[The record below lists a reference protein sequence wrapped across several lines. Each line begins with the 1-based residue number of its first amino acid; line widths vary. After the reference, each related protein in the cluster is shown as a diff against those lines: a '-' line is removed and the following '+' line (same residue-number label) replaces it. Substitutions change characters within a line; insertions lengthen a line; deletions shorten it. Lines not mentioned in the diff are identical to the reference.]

1 MGCKVRAVVH
11 YNSFNSWGWLDESPE
26 EIKKELDVF
35 AGDVRD
41 PYGMKKAM
49 QGCDVVFHLAA
60 LVAIPYSYHSPDTY
74 VDTNIKGT
82 LNILQAARE
91 LGIEKVIHTST
102 SEVYGTARY
111 VPTWTT
117 NYEEMLSDPNIN
129 LISICTPSGLHPEH
143 GIMAAKAGKHVLTEK
158 PMACRLKEAD
168 ELIKTCDQAGVKLF
182 VVLQNRLNPSIQLVR
197 RAFEE
202 GRFGK
207 IYMITSNVFWT
218 RPQDYYDMA
227 PWRGTWALDGGA
239 FMNQASHYV
248 DMVQW
253 FGGPIEQ
260 VKSITATLARNI
272 EAEDT
277 GSAIIRFQNEAIG
290 SINVT
295 MLTYPKNLE
304 GSITIFGEKGT
315 VRVAGTSMN
324 KIEHWEFADKKDYD
338 AEIEQYNTNPSS
350 VYGFGHSGY
359 YRNVIDNLQGNVEP
373 ISNGPEGRKS
383 LYLLE
388 QIYIDNKPY

>member
-1 MGCKVRAVVH
+1 MCPPAGK
-11 YNSFNSWGWLDESPE
+11 SE
-26 EIKKELDVF
+26 KKEITMLRI
-35 AGDVRD
+35 GLL
-41 PYGMKKAM
+41 
-49 QGCDVVFHLAA
+49 GCGRISKNHFE
-60 LVAIPYSYHSPDTY
+60 AIAQQPDAQCIACC
-74 VDTNIKGT
+74 DI
-82 LNILQAARE
+82 IEDRARE
-91 LGIEKVIHTST
+91 AAQKHNI
-102 SEVYGTARY
+102 
-111 VPTWTT
+111 PTWTT
-117 NYEEMLSDPNIN
+117 NYEEMLQNPEID

-143 GIMAAKAGKHVLTEK
+143 GIQAAKAGKHVLTEK
-158 PMACRLKEAD
+158 PMACRLNEAD
-168 ELIKTCDQAGVKLF
+168 ELIKTCDQARVKLF

-253 FGGPIEQ
+253 FGGPIAE

-277 GSAIIRFQNEAIG
+277 GSAIIRFQNGAIG

-304 GSITIFGEKGT
+304 GSIIILGDKGT
-315 VRVAGTSMN
+315 VRIGGTSMN
-324 KIEHWEFADKKDYD
+324 KIEQWEFADQQDYD
-338 AEIEQYNTNPSS
+338 AELDKYNTNPTS

-359 YRNVIDNLQGNVEP
+359 YRNVIDCLQTNAG
-373 ISNGPEGRKS
+373 SSSDGSEGRKS

-388 QIYIDNKPY
+388 QIYKDK

>member
-1 MGCKVRAVVH
+1 MLKIGLIGCGRISKNHFEAIAAQPDARCIACCDIIEERAR
-11 YNSFNSWGWLDESPE
+11 E
-26 EIKKELDVF
+26 
-35 AGDVRD
+35 
-41 PYGMKKAM
+41 
-49 QGCDVVFHLAA
+49 AA
-60 LVAIPYSYHSPDTY
+60 EKYEIPY
-74 VDTNIKGT
+74 
-82 LNILQAARE
+82 
-91 LGIEKVIHTST
+91 
-102 SEVYGTARY
+102 
-111 VPTWTT
+111 WTT
-117 NYEEMLSDPNIN
+117 KYEEMLQRDDLD

-143 GIMAAKAGKHVLTEK
+143 GIMAARAGKHVLTEK
-158 PMACRLKEAD
+158 PMGCRLAEAD
-168 ELIKTCDQAGVKLF
+168 KLIEACDQAGVKLF
-182 VVLQNRLNPSIQLVR
+182 VVLQNRLNPAIQLVR

-207 IYMITSNVFWT
+207 LYMITSNVFWT

-253 FGGPIEQ
+253 FGGPIEE

-277 GSAIIRFQNEAIG
+277 GSAIIRFQNGAIG

-304 GSITIFGEKGT
+304 GSITLLGEKGT
-315 VRVAGTSMN
+315 VRVGGMAMN
-324 KIEHWEFADKKDYD
+324 RIEHWEFADQQAYD
-338 AEIEQYNTNPSS
+338 QEVEQANTNPTS

-359 YRNVIDNLQGNVEP
+359 YRNVLDSLQGKAEP
-373 ISNGPEGRKS
+373 SSDGQKGRKS

-388 QIYIDNKPY
+388 RIYKTKNI

>member
-1 MGCKVRAVVH
+1 M
-11 YNSFNSWGWLDESPE
+11 
-26 EIKKELDVF
+26 
-35 AGDVRD
+35 
-41 PYGMKKAM
+41 
-49 QGCDVVFHLAA
+49 
-60 LVAIPYSYHSPDTY
+60 
-74 VDTNIKGT
+74 
-82 LNILQAARE
+82 LNIGLIGCGRISKNHFEAIAAQPDAQCIACCDI
-91 LGIEKVIHTST
+91 IEDRAKEAAKKYNI
-102 SEVYGTARY
+102 
-111 VPTWTT
+111 PTWTT
-117 NYEEMLSDPNIN
+117 NYEEMLSDPNID

-143 GIMAAKAGKHVLTEK
+143 GIVAAKAGKHVLIEK
-158 PMACRLKEAD
+158 PMACRLAEAD
-168 ELIKTCDQAGVKLF
+168 ELIKTCHQAGVKLF

-202 GRFGK
+202 GRFGQ

-227 PWRGTWALDGGA
+227 PWRGTWELDGGA

-253 FGGPIEQ
+253 FGGPIKE
-260 VKSITATLARNI
+260 VKSLTATLARNI

-277 GSAIIRFQNEAIG
+277 GSAIIRFKNGAIG

-304 GSITIFGEKGT
+304 GSITILGEKGT
-315 VRVAGTSMN
+315 VRISGTSMN
-324 KIEHWEFADKKDYD
+324 KIEHWEFADKEDYD
-338 AEIEQYNTNPSS
+338 AEIEKHNTNPTS

-359 YRNVIDNLQGNVEP
+359 YRNVIDSLQGAANL

-383 LYLLE
+383 LFLLE
-388 QIYIDNKPY
+388 QIYKDQ

>member
-1 MGCKVRAVVH
+1 VIKIGLIGCGRISKNHFEAIAQQPDAQCIACCDIIEERA
-11 YNSFNSWGWLDESPE
+11 
-26 EIKKELDVF
+26 
-35 AGDVRD
+35 RT
-41 PYGMKKAM
+41 
-49 QGCDVVFHLAA
+49 AA
-60 LVAIPYSYHSPDTY
+60 QKC
-74 VDTNIKGT
+74 NI
-82 LNILQAARE
+82 
-91 LGIEKVIHTST
+91 
-102 SEVYGTARY
+102 
-111 VPTWTT
+111 PTWTT
-117 NYEEMLSDPNIN
+117 DYEEMLQNTDID

-143 GIMAAKAGKHVLTEK
+143 GILAAKACKHVLTEK
-158 PMACRLKEAD
+158 PMACRLAEAD
-168 ELIKTCDQAGVKLF
+168 ELIKACDEAGVKLF
-182 VVLQNRLNPSIQLVR
+182 VVLQNRLNPAIQLVR

-227 PWRGTWALDGGA
+227 PWRGTWKLDGGA

-253 FGGPIEQ
+253 FGGPIAA

-277 GSAIIRFQNEAIG
+277 GSAIIRFQNGAIG

-304 GSITIFGEKGT
+304 GSITILGENGT
-315 VRVAGTSMN
+315 VRIGGLAMN
-324 KIEHWEFADKKDYD
+324 KIEQWEFADVRYNDK
-338 AEIEQYNTNPSS
+338 EIGKADTNPTS

-359 YRNVIDNLQGNVEP
+359 YKSIVDSLKCGFELITDGRA
-373 ISNGPEGRKS
+373 GRKS
-383 LYLLE
+383 LELLE
-388 QIYIDNKPY
+388 WIYKSSTR